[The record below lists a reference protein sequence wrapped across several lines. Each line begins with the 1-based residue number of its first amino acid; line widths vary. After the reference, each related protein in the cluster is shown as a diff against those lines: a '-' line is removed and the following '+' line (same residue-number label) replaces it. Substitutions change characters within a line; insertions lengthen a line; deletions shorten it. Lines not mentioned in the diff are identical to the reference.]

1 MKIRGRRKDK
11 EKLPS
16 GITADY
22 SASFFAQL
30 DIDRELD
37 RGTEEVVAIANTTT
51 TIDVNGELIE
61 RVQISSSSINISQ
74 SDSSETSLNSMTN
87 NNNNNNNVSHH
98 NNNNNSIINNNNKVN
113 IRLILISLLYTL
125 SIYPF
130 SYFSQR
136 FYHQFHLVLQRG
148 EY

>member
-37 RGTEEVVAIANTTT
+37 RGSEEVVAIANTTT

-87 NNNNNNNVSHH
+87 NNNNNNNVSSH
-98 NNNNNSIINNNNKVN
+98 NNNNSIINNNNKVIIQFN
-113 IRLILISLLYTL
+113 LISLLYTFP
-125 SIYPF
+125 IYWFP
-130 SYFSQR
+130 YFSQR
-136 FYHQFHLVLQRG
+136 FYHQFHLVPQRG

>member
-87 NNNNNNNVSHH
+87 NNNN
-98 NNNNNSIINNNNKVN
+98 KVN

>member
-98 NNNNNSIINNNNKVN
+98 NNNNNRKA
-113 IRLILISLLYTL
+113 
-125 SIYPF
+125 
-130 SYFSQR
+130 
-136 FYHQFHLVLQRG
+136 
-148 EY
+148 